1 MISERRT
8 MRSLTSAWIT
18 LLILTVPA
26 AASDLEKE
34 KRWREQVED
43 SIMDGEVVDLVVE
56 GREIFAIYTEAEDGS
71 DKGMIVV
78 HGTGIHPNWQQVVQ
92 PIRVEMAAH
101 GWNTLSIQMPILHN
115 EAQYEEYVALYPEV
129 PPRLRVAEAFLKDRG
144 IQTLLIV
151 AHSQGATMSSYYLSR
166 HPSDVK
172 GLIAIGMGA
181 TQKDSHI
188 NSAQSLKK
196 IAIPVLDLYGDDD
209 LPGVLDTVDAR
220 KESSAHNAQYSQ
232 QMIKGANHFFDG
244 VDDELVSTVADWA
257 QQF

>member
-1 MISERRT
+1 
-8 MRSLTSAWIT
+8 MRPLIIAWIT
-18 LLILTVPA
+18 LLMLAAPV

-34 KRWREQVED
+34 QRWREQVED
-43 SIMDGEVVDLVVE
+43 SIMDGEAVDLVVE
-56 GREIFAIYTEAEDGS
+56 GRKIFAIYMEAEDGS

-129 PPRLRVAEAFLKDRG
+129 PPRLSAAEAFLKDRG
-144 IQTLLIV
+144 IQTLLIA

-196 IAIPVLDLYGDDD
+196 ITIPVLDLYGDGD

-220 KESSAHNAQYSQ
+220 TESSAHNAQYSQ
-232 QMIKGANHFFDG
+232 QMIKDANHFFDG
-244 VDDELVSTVADWA
+244 MDDELVSAVAGWA

>member
-1 MISERRT
+1 
-8 MRSLTSAWIT
+8 MRPLIIAWIT
-18 LLILTVPA
+18 LLMLAAPV

-34 KRWREQVED
+34 QRWREQVED
-43 SIMDGEVVDLVVE
+43 SIMDGEAVDLVVE
-56 GREIFAIYTEAEDGS
+56 GREIFAIYMEAEDGS

-129 PPRLRVAEAFLKDRG
+129 PPRLRAAEAFLKDRG
-144 IQTLLIV
+144 IQTLLIA

-196 IAIPVLDLYGDDD
+196 ITIPVLDLYGDDD

-220 KESSAHNAQYSQ
+220 TESSAHNAQYSQ

-244 VDDELVSTVADWA
+244 MDDELVSAVAGWA

>member
-1 MISERRT
+1 
-8 MRSLTSAWIT
+8 MRPLIIAWIT
-18 LLILTVPA
+18 LLMLAAPV

-34 KRWREQVED
+34 QRWREQVED
-43 SIMDGEVVDLVVE
+43 SIMDGEAVDLVVE
-56 GREIFAIYTEAEDGS
+56 GREIFAIYMEAEDGS

-129 PPRLRVAEAFLKDRG
+129 PPRLRAAEAFLKDRG
-144 IQTLLIV
+144 IQTLLIA

-196 IAIPVLDLYGDDD
+196 ITIPVLDLYGNDD
-209 LPGVLDTVDAR
+209 LPGVLDTADAR
-220 KESSAHNAQYSQ
+220 TESSAHNAQYSQ
-232 QMIKGANHFFDG
+232 QMIKDANHFFDG
-244 VDDELVSTVADWA
+244 MDDELVSAVAGWA

>member
-1 MISERRT
+1 
-8 MRSLTSAWIT
+8 MRPLIIAWIT
-18 LLILTVPA
+18 LLMLAAPV

-34 KRWREQVED
+34 QRWREQVED
-43 SIMDGEVVDLVVE
+43 SIMDGEAVDLVVE
-56 GREIFAIYTEAEDGS
+56 GREIFAIYMEAEDGS

-129 PPRLRVAEAFLKDRG
+129 PPRLRAAEAFLKDRG
-144 IQTLLIV
+144 IQTLLIA

-196 IAIPVLDLYGDDD
+196 ITIPVLDLYGDDD

-220 KESSAHNAQYSQ
+220 TESSAHNVQYSQ
-232 QMIKGANHFFDG
+232 QMIKDANHFFDG
-244 VDDELVSTVADWA
+244 MDDELVSAVAGWA

>member
-1 MISERRT
+1 M
-8 MRSLTSAWIT
+8 LAAP
-18 LLILTVPA
+18 V

-34 KRWREQVED
+34 QRWREQVED
-43 SIMDGEVVDLVVE
+43 SIMDGEAVDLVVE
-56 GREIFAIYTEAEDGS
+56 GREIFAIYMEAEDGS

-129 PPRLRVAEAFLKDRG
+129 PPRLRAAEAFLKDRG
-144 IQTLLIV
+144 IQTLLIA

-196 IAIPVLDLYGDDD
+196 ITIPVLDLYGDDD

-220 KESSAHNAQYSQ
+220 TESSAHNAQYSQ

-244 VDDELVSTVADWA
+244 MDDELVSAVAGWA

>member
-1 MISERRT
+1 
-8 MRSLTSAWIT
+8 MRPLIIAWIT
-18 LLILTVPA
+18 LLVLAAPV

-34 KRWREQVED
+34 QRWREQVED
-43 SIMDGEVVDLVVE
+43 SIMDGEAVDLVVE
-56 GREIFAIYTEAEDGS
+56 GREIFAIYMEAEDGS

-115 EAQYEEYVALYPEV
+115 EAQYDEYVALYPEV
-129 PPRLRVAEAFLKDRG
+129 PPRLRAAEAFLKDRG
-144 IQTLLIV
+144 IQTLLIA

-196 IAIPVLDLYGDDD
+196 ITIPVLDLYGDDD

-220 KESSAHNAQYSQ
+220 TESSAHNVQYSQ
-232 QMIKGANHFFDG
+232 QMIKDANHFFDG
-244 VDDELVSTVADWA
+244 MDDELVSAVAGWA

>member
-1 MISERRT
+1 
-8 MRSLTSAWIT
+8 MRPLIIAWIT
-18 LLILTVPA
+18 LLMLAAPV

-34 KRWREQVED
+34 QRWREQVED
-43 SIMDGEVVDLVVE
+43 SIMDGEAVDLVVE
-56 GREIFAIYTEAEDGS
+56 GREIFAIYMEAEDGS

-92 PIRVEMAAH
+92 PIRVEMGAH
-101 GWNTLSIQMPILHN
+101 GRNTLSIQMPILHN

-129 PPRLRVAEAFLKDRG
+129 PPRLRAAEAFLKDRG
-144 IQTLLIV
+144 IQTLLIA

-196 IAIPVLDLYGDDD
+196 ITIPVLDLYGDDD

-220 KESSAHNAQYSQ
+220 TESSAHNAQYSQ
-232 QMIKGANHFFDG
+232 QMIKDANHFFDG
-244 VDDELVSTVADWA
+244 MDDELVSAVAGWA

>member
-1 MISERRT
+1 
-8 MRSLTSAWIT
+8 MRPLIIAWIT
-18 LLILTVPA
+18 LLVLAAPV

-34 KRWREQVED
+34 QRWREQVED
-43 SIMDGEVVDLVVE
+43 SIMDGEAVDLVVE
-56 GREIFAIYTEAEDGS
+56 GREIFAIYMEAEDGS

-129 PPRLRVAEAFLKDRG
+129 PPRLRAAEAFLKDRG
-144 IQTLLIV
+144 IQTLLIA

-196 IAIPVLDLYGDDD
+196 ITIPVLDLYGDDD

-220 KESSAHNAQYSQ
+220 TESSAHNAQYSQ
-232 QMIKGANHFFDG
+232 QMIKDANHFFDG
-244 VDDELVSTVADWA
+244 MDDERVSAVAGWA

>member
-1 MISERRT
+1 M
-8 MRSLTSAWIT
+8 LA
-18 LLILTVPA
+18 VPA

-34 KRWREQVED
+34 QRWREQVED
-43 SIMDGEVVDLVVE
+43 SIMDGEAVDLVVE

-92 PIRVEMAAH
+92 PIRVEMAAQ

-129 PPRLRVAEAFLKDRG
+129 PPRLRAAETFLKDRG
-144 IQTLLIV
+144 IQTLLIA

-166 HPSDVK
+166 YPSDVK
-172 GLIAIGMGA
+172 GLVAIGMGA

-188 NSAQSLKK
+188 NSAKSLKK
-196 IAIPVLDLYGDDD
+196 ITIPVLDLYGDSD
-209 LPGVLDTVDAR
+209 LPGVLDTADAR
-220 KESSAHNAQYSQ
+220 TESSAHNADYAQ
-232 QMIKGANHFFDG
+232 QVIRGANHFFDG
-244 VDDELVSTVADWA
+244 MDDELVSAVAEWA

>member
-1 MISERRT
+1 
-8 MRSLTSAWIT
+8 MRPLIIAWIT
-18 LLILTVPA
+18 LLMLAAPV

-34 KRWREQVED
+34 QRWREQVED
-43 SIMDGEVVDLVVE
+43 SIMDGEAVDLVVE
-56 GREIFAIYTEAEDGS
+56 GREIFAIYMEAEDGS

-129 PPRLRVAEAFLKDRG
+129 PPRLRAAEAFLKDRG
-144 IQTLLIV
+144 IQTLLIA

-196 IAIPVLDLYGDDD
+196 ITIPILDLYGDDD

-220 KESSAHNAQYSQ
+220 TESSAHNAQYSQ
-232 QMIKGANHFFDG
+232 QIIKDANHFFDG
-244 VDDELVSTVADWA
+244 MDDELVSAVAGWA

>member
-1 MISERRT
+1 M
-8 MRSLTSAWIT
+8 MPLTIAWIT
-18 LLILTVPA
+18 LLMLAAPV

-34 KRWREQVED
+34 QRWREQVED
-43 SIMDGEVVDLVVE
+43 SIMDGEAVDLVVE
-56 GREIFAIYTEAEDGS
+56 GREIFAIYMEAEDSS

-129 PPRLRVAEAFLKDRG
+129 PPRLRAAEAFLKDRG
-144 IQTLLIV
+144 IQTLLIA

-196 IAIPVLDLYGDDD
+196 ITIPVLDLYGDED

-220 KESSAHNAQYSQ
+220 TEGSAHNAQYSQ

-244 VDDELVSTVADWA
+244 MDDELVSAVADWA
-257 QQF
+257 RQF

>member
-1 MISERRT
+1 
-8 MRSLTSAWIT
+8 MRPLIIAWIT
-18 LLILTVPA
+18 LLMLAAPV

-34 KRWREQVED
+34 QRWREQVED
-43 SIMDGEVVDLVVE
+43 SIMDGEAVDLLVE
-56 GREIFAIYTEAEDGS
+56 GRKIFAIYMEAEDGS

-129 PPRLRVAEAFLKDRG
+129 PPRLRAAEAFLKDRG
-144 IQTLLIV
+144 IQTLLIA

-196 IAIPVLDLYGDDD
+196 ITIPILDLYGDDD

-220 KESSAHNAQYSQ
+220 TESSAHNVQYSQ
-232 QMIKGANHFFDG
+232 QMIKDANHFFDG
-244 VDDELVSTVADWA
+244 MDDELVSAVASWA

>member
-1 MISERRT
+1 M
-8 MRSLTSAWIT
+8 MLMLAAP
-18 LLILTVPA
+18 V

-34 KRWREQVED
+34 QRWREQVED
-43 SIMDGEVVDLVVE
+43 SIMDGEAVDLVVE
-56 GREIFAIYTEAEDGS
+56 GREIFAIYMEAEDGS

-129 PPRLRVAEAFLKDRG
+129 PPRLRAAEAFLKDRG
-144 IQTLLIV
+144 IQTLLIA

-196 IAIPVLDLYGDDD
+196 ITIPVLDLYGDDD

-220 KESSAHNAQYSQ
+220 TESSAHNAQYSQ

-244 VDDELVSTVADWA
+244 MDDELVSAVAGWA

>member
-1 MISERRT
+1 
-8 MRSLTSAWIT
+8 MRPLIIAWIT
-18 LLILTVPA
+18 LLVLAAPV

-34 KRWREQVED
+34 QRWREQVED
-43 SIMDGEVVDLVVE
+43 SIMDGEAVDLVVE
-56 GREIFAIYTEAEDGS
+56 GREIFAIYMEAEDGS

-129 PPRLRVAEAFLKDRG
+129 PPRLRAAEAFLKDRG
-144 IQTLLIV
+144 IQTLLIA

-196 IAIPVLDLYGDDD
+196 ITIPVLDLYGDDD
-209 LPGVLDTVDAR
+209 LPGVLDTADAR
-220 KESSAHNAQYSQ
+220 TESSAHNAQYSQ
-232 QMIKGANHFFDG
+232 QMIKDANHFFDG
-244 VDDELVSTVADWA
+244 MDDELVSAVAGWA

>member
-1 MISERRT
+1 
-8 MRSLTSAWIT
+8 MRPLIIAWIT
-18 LLILTVPA
+18 LLMLAAPA

-34 KRWREQVED
+34 QRWREQVED
-43 SIMDGEVVDLVVE
+43 SIMDGEAVDLVVE
-56 GREIFAIYTEAEDGS
+56 GREIFAIYMEAEDGS

-129 PPRLRVAEAFLKDRG
+129 PPRLSAAEAFLKDRG
-144 IQTLLIV
+144 IQTLLIA

-196 IAIPVLDLYGDDD
+196 ITIPVLDLYGDDD

-220 KESSAHNAQYSQ
+220 TESSAHNAQYSQ
-232 QMIKGANHFFDG
+232 QMIKDANHFFDG
-244 VDDELVSTVADWA
+244 MDDELVSAVAGWA

>member
-1 MISERRT
+1 
-8 MRSLTSAWIT
+8 MRPLIIAWIT
-18 LLILTVPA
+18 LLVLAAPV

-34 KRWREQVED
+34 QRWREQVED
-43 SIMDGEVVDLVVE
+43 SIMDGEAVDLVVE
-56 GREIFAIYTEAEDGS
+56 GREIFAIYMEAEDGS

-129 PPRLRVAEAFLKDRG
+129 PPRLSAAEAFLKDRG
-144 IQTLLIV
+144 IQTLLIA

-196 IAIPVLDLYGDDD
+196 ITIPVLDLYGDDD

-220 KESSAHNAQYSQ
+220 TESSAHNAQYSQ
-232 QMIKGANHFFDG
+232 QMIKDANHFFDG
-244 VDDELVSTVADWA
+244 MDDELVSAVASWA

>member
-1 MISERRT
+1 
-8 MRSLTSAWIT
+8 MRPLIIAWIT
-18 LLILTVPA
+18 LLVLAAPV

-34 KRWREQVED
+34 QRWREQVED
-43 SIMDGEVVDLVVE
+43 SIMDGEAVDLVVE
-56 GREIFAIYTEAEDGS
+56 GREIFAIYMEAEDGS

-129 PPRLRVAEAFLKDRG
+129 PPRLRAAEAFLKDRG
-144 IQTLLIV
+144 IQTLLIA

-196 IAIPVLDLYGDDD
+196 ITIPILDLYGDDD

-220 KESSAHNAQYSQ
+220 TESSAHNVQYSQ
-232 QMIKGANHFFDG
+232 QMIKDANHFFDG
-244 VDDELVSTVADWA
+244 MDDELVSAVASWA

>member
-1 MISERRT
+1 
-8 MRSLTSAWIT
+8 MRPLIIAWIT
-18 LLILTVPA
+18 LLVLAAPV

-34 KRWREQVED
+34 QRWREQVED
-43 SIMDGEVVDLVVE
+43 SIMDGEAVDLVVE
-56 GREIFAIYTEAEDGS
+56 GREIFAIYMEAEDGS

-129 PPRLRVAEAFLKDRG
+129 PPRLRAAEAFLKDRG
-144 IQTLLIV
+144 IQTLLIA

-196 IAIPVLDLYGDDD
+196 ITIPVLDLYGDDD

-220 KESSAHNAQYSQ
+220 TESSAHNAQYSQ
-232 QMIKGANHFFDG
+232 QMIKDANHFFDG
-244 VDDELVSTVADWA
+244 MDDELVSAVAGWA

>member
-1 MISERRT
+1 
-8 MRSLTSAWIT
+8 MRPLIIAWIT
-18 LLILTVPA
+18 LLMLAAPV

-34 KRWREQVED
+34 QRWREQVED
-43 SIMDGEVVDLVVE
+43 SIMDGEAVDLVVE
-56 GREIFAIYTEAEDGS
+56 GREIFAIYMEAEDGS

-129 PPRLRVAEAFLKDRG
+129 PPRLSAAEAFLKDRG
-144 IQTLLIV
+144 IQTLLIA

-196 IAIPVLDLYGDDD
+196 ITIPVLDLYGDDD

-220 KESSAHNAQYSQ
+220 TESSAHNAQYSQ

-244 VDDELVSTVADWA
+244 MDDELVSAVAGWA

>member
-1 MISERRT
+1 
-8 MRSLTSAWIT
+8 MRPLIIAWIT
-18 LLILTVPA
+18 LLMLAAPV

-34 KRWREQVED
+34 QRWREQVED
-43 SIMDGEVVDLVVE
+43 SIMDGEAVDLVVE
-56 GREIFAIYTEAEDGS
+56 GREIFAIYMEAEDGS
-71 DKGMIVV
+71 DKGLIVV

-129 PPRLRVAEAFLKDRG
+129 PPRLRAAEAFLKDRG
-144 IQTLLIV
+144 IQTLLIA

-196 IAIPVLDLYGDDD
+196 ITIPVLDLYGDDD

-220 KESSAHNAQYSQ
+220 TESSAHNVEYSQ
-232 QMIKGANHFFDG
+232 QMIKDANHFFDG
-244 VDDELVSTVADWA
+244 MDDELVSAVASWA

>member
-1 MISERRT
+1 
-8 MRSLTSAWIT
+8 MRPMTIAWIT
-18 LLILTVPA
+18 LLILPVLA
-26 AASDLEKE
+26 SASDLEKE
-34 KRWREQVED
+34 QRWREQVED
-43 SIMDGEVVDLVVE
+43 AIMDGEAVDLAVE
-56 GREIFAIYTEAEDGS
+56 GWDVFAIYTEAENNS
-71 DKGMIVV
+71 DKGMVIV

-92 PIRVEMAAH
+92 PIRVEMALH

-129 PPRLRVAEAFLKDRG
+129 PPRLRAAEAFLKDKG
-144 IQTLLIV
+144 IKTLLIV

-172 GLIAIGMGA
+172 GFIAIGMGA

-188 NSAQSLKK
+188 NSAASLKK
-196 IAIPVLDLYGDDD
+196 ITIPVLDLYGDDD
-209 LPGVLDTVDAR
+209 LPGVLETADAR
-220 KESSAHNAQYSQ
+220 KESSAENAQYSQ

-244 VDDELVSTVADWA
+244 MDDELISAVADWA

>member
-1 MISERRT
+1 M
-8 MRSLTSAWIT
+8 LAAP
-18 LLILTVPA
+18 V

-34 KRWREQVED
+34 QRWREQVED
-43 SIMDGEVVDLVVE
+43 SIMDGEAVDLVVE
-56 GREIFAIYTEAEDGS
+56 GREIFAIYMEAEDSS

-129 PPRLRVAEAFLKDRG
+129 PPRLRAAEAFLKDRG
-144 IQTLLIV
+144 IQTLLIA

-196 IAIPVLDLYGDDD
+196 ITIPVLDLYGDDD

-220 KESSAHNAQYSQ
+220 TESSAHNAQYSQ
-232 QMIKGANHFFDG
+232 QMIKDANHFFDG
-244 VDDELVSTVADWA
+244 MDDELVSAVAGWA